1 MTRDVFKYFK
11 YVRSLQEATGSEKA
25 LELGYQHQARGVY
38 IDPKTQKRYKAEGDR
53 LVPVVD
59 EPTAEKGGGEEKPEG
74 KSLDQ
79 FNQDAANA
87 APATSALPQIPD
99 GVSDDEF
106 AAAKAKEFTG
116 GRNVT
121 PERKEF
127 LDKVSKTLVALGNR
141 QAASEVSDE
150 EEPESPEEEPSSEEE
165 SETPEEESKATEEPP
180 EKKPEDFPTL
190 DDKIKEIN
198 VEEGKNFDGSETMG
212 DIDIATDESINR
224 VADISSA
231 GVDDARFEAGRKS
244 QKQFLDHYSKDS
256 EYRDGLNTL
265 SKSVAKANDRKKV
278 NEMMDA
284 IGSGDYL
291 REIELKKGDKRSVSE
306 LLLGAGIDVNDEKQ
320 VQQFTKAYE
329 EISSFIGDD
338 GYWKRGE
345 SHELVGSNLG
355 YYESKHISQRDDLKK
370 LDPSGVQ
377 TKAFTTA
384 SDSGSEM
391 AGMDP
396 VITDAVFSILP
407 TPSRDFLSKSGS
419 PKTFYDPREKS
430 GQGKPNSIRGS
441 AALHMW
447 AMQDGR
453 DAYALSGQRRS
464 PGEFQVEHITPLKSG
479 GSDTIANF
487 GMLLRRV
494 NEPRADLPFD
504 KFISQA
510 KRKTD
515 SIDSDISN
523 PEIRS
528 QFEKKYRS
536 SSFNS
541 AIVPK
546 ISGSVSDLIGND
558 VFNKVNSSLES
569 ALGKDSS
576 KQLKV
581 KPEEWS
587 KYRNDVTNYL
597 SKNGLNEGSSIKDF
611 NSDQMNGLYDI
622 MSENL
627 GVDKAKLNEYM
638 GRDLINNYDIG
649 PRFVI
654 NKNGELER
662 GRSGTTSSS
671 GAILNMQNS
680 ILSDDNM
687 STEEKNATI
696 SRANQEHQKF
706 KKSRAAYIDNPNDAS
721 AYETYLEDVVSN
733 VNFLTGEG
741 DSSLKPGRKYD
752 TRLTYSDKNNID
764 NDTING
770 IMSVLSLD
778 TASISGGKDAF
789 SPGFQKTELTT
800 RSKELMSGLRDKLIN
815 GYVATSGF
823 SVDQIKNPNSLNKTQ
838 RKKIE
843 PLISALENINRG
855 IGES

>member
-11 YVRSLQEATGSEKA
+11 HVRSLQESTTSERA
-25 LELGYQHQARGVY
+25 HELGYEYQSRGVWL
-38 IDPKTQKRYKAEGDR
+38 DPRTNKKYKAQGTQFKEIPQKEVSQR
-53 LVPVVD
+53 
-59 EPTAEKGGGEEKPEG
+59 EPGQKEDP

-79 FNQDAANA
+79 FRQDAAGA
-87 APATSALPQIPD
+87 GQQAQPEPTALPQIPD
-99 GVSDDEF
+99 GLSDEEF
-106 AAAKAKEFTG
+106 ADAKAKEWTG
-116 GRNVT
+116 GRQVSAK
-121 PERKEF
+121 RKEF
-127 LDKVSKTLVALGNR
+127 LKKAAMTQVAMMK
-141 QAASEVSDE
+141 QP
-150 EEPESPEEEPSSEEE
+150 EEPVEEPAPEEEAPEGLDDLVKDIQSE
-165 SETPEEESKATEEPP
+165 PEQKTV
-180 EKKPEDFPTL
+180 EDFPTIE
-190 DDKIKEIN
+190 DKVRE
-198 VEEGKNFDGSETMG
+198 VQEQEGKNFDGSETRG
-212 DIDIATDESINR
+212 DIDIATDESISR

-231 GVDDARFEAGRKS
+231 GVDDARFEAGRES

-284 IGSGDYL
+284 IGSGDYD
-291 REIELKKGDKRSVSE
+291 RQIELKKGDSRSVSE
-306 LLLGAGIDVNDEKQ
+306 LLSDAGIDVNNEEQ
-320 VQQFTKAYE
+320 VQQFAKAYE

-355 YYESKHISQRDDLKK
+355 YYEAKHISQREDLKE

-384 SDSGSEM
+384 SDSGSAM

-396 VITDAVFSILP
+396 VVTDAVFSILP
-407 TPSRDFLSKSGS
+407 TPARDFLSKSGS
-419 PKTFYDPREKS
+419 PKTFYDPREES
-430 GQGKPNSIRGS
+430 GQGKANPIRGS

-479 GSDTIANF
+479 GKDEISNF

-504 KFISQA
+504 KFLSQA
-510 KRKTD
+510 KRKTE
-515 SIDSDISN
+515 SIDSDLSN
-523 PEIRS
+523 PETRS
-528 QFEKKYRS
+528 NFEKKYRS

-541 AIVPK
+541 VITPK
-546 ISGSVSDLIGND
+546 ISGSISDLMSDD
-558 VFNKVNSSLES
+558 VFNNVNTSLES

-576 KQLKV
+576 EQLKV
-581 KPEEWS
+581 KPEEWL
-587 KYRNDVTNYL
+587 KYRKDVTSFL
-597 SKNGLNEGSSIKDF
+597 EKNELDEGSSIKDF

-622 MSENL
+622 MSDNL

-638 GRDLINNYDIG
+638 GRDLINNYDVG

-662 GRSGTTSSS
+662 GRGGTSPTS
-671 GAILNMQNS
+671 GAFLNMQNS

-687 STEEKNATI
+687 SPEEKSSAIT
-696 SRANQEHQKF
+696 RANQEHQKF
-706 KKSRAAYIDNPNDAS
+706 KKSRAAYIENPSDPS
-721 AYETYLEDVVSN
+721 TYEAYLEDVVSN
-733 VNFLTGEG
+733 INFLTGEG
-741 DSSLKPGRKYD
+741 DSPLKPGRKYD
-752 TRLTYSDKNNID
+752 TRLTYSNKNNID
-764 NDTING
+764 NDTTNG

-778 TASISGGKDAF
+778 TASVAGGKDAF
-789 SPGFQKTELTT
+789 SPGFQKTELTP
-800 RSKELMSGLRDKLIN
+800 RSKELVTGLKEKLID
-815 GYVATSGF
+815 GYVKTSGF
-823 SVDQIKNPNSLNKTQ
+823 SRDEIMNPDSLNKTK

-843 PLISALENINRG
+843 PLIAALENINRG
-855 IGES
+855 LGES

>member
-11 YVRSLQEATGSEKA
+11 HVRSLQEATGSEKA
-25 LELGYQHQARGVY
+25 AELGYQHQARGVY
-38 IDPKTQKRYKAEGDR
+38 IDPKTQKRYKAVGDK
-53 LVPVVD
+53 L
-59 EPTAEKGGGEEKPEG
+59 EPYDLPDRMANSPAGQAETDTEKKTLG
-74 KSLDQ
+74 Q
-79 FNQDAANA
+79 FNQDAAA
-87 APATSALPQIPD
+87 VQQEPTALPQIPD
-99 GVSDDEF
+99 GVSDDEY
-106 AAAKAKEFTG
+106 AERLSKEFTG
-116 GRNVT
+116 GR
-121 PERKEF
+121 
-127 LDKVSKTLVALGNR
+127 KVSKERQKFIDKVAKTKVAMMNQ
-141 QAASEVSDE
+141 QAAAAVAP
-150 EEPESPEEEPSSEEE
+150 EEPPVEEPPAEE
-165 SETPEEESKATEEPP
+165 PQATEEPP

-190 DDKIKEIN
+190 DDKVTEIN
-198 VEEGKNFDGSETMG
+198 VEEGKNFDGSETIG

-231 GVDDARFEAGRKS
+231 GVDDARFEAGRES

-284 IGSGDYL
+284 IGSGDYT
-291 REIELKKGDKRSVSE
+291 RQIELKKGDSRSVSE
-306 LLLGAGIDVNDEKQ
+306 LLLGAGIDVNDEEQ
-320 VQQFTKAYE
+320 VQQFAKAYE

-345 SHELVGSNLG
+345 SHELTGSNLG
-355 YYESKHISQRDDLKK
+355 YYEAKHIAQRDDLKE

-384 SDSGSEM
+384 SDSGSAM

-430 GQGKPNSIRGS
+430 GQGKANPIRGS

-447 AMQDGR
+447 AMQDGK

-464 PGEFQVEHITPLKSG
+464 PGEFQVEHITPLKAG
-479 GSDTIANF
+479 GSDNIDNF

-504 KFISQA
+504 KFLSQA
-510 KRKTD
+510 KRKTE
-515 SIDSDISN
+515 SIDADISN
-523 PEIRS
+523 PEVRAK
-528 QFEKKYRS
+528 FEKKYRS

-546 ISGSVSDLIGND
+546 ISGSVSDLVSDD

-576 KQLKV
+576 EGLKV
-581 KPEEWS
+581 KPEEWL
-587 KYRNDVTNYL
+587 KYRTDVTNYL
-597 SKNGLNEGSSIKDF
+597 SENGLDEGSSIKDF
-611 NSDQMNGLYDI
+611 DSNQMNGLYDI

-627 GVDKAKLNEYM
+627 GVDKSKLNEYM
-638 GRDLINNYDIG
+638 GRDLINNYDVG

-654 NKNGELER
+654 NKDGELER
-662 GRSGTTSSS
+662 GRGGTSPTS
-671 GAILNMQNS
+671 GAFLNMQNS
-680 ILSDDNM
+680 ILSDD
-687 STEEKNATI
+687 SLSPEEKNASITQ
-696 SRANQEHQKF
+696 ANQEHQKF
-706 KKSRAAYIDNPNDAS
+706 KKSRAAYIDNPSDPS
-721 AYETYLEDVVSN
+721 AYETYLEDVTSN
-733 VNFLTGEG
+733 INLLTGEG
-741 DSSLKPGRKYD
+741 DSPLSPGRKYD
-752 TRLTYSDKNNID
+752 TRLTYSDKSNID
-764 NDTING
+764 NDSING

-778 TASISGGKDAF
+778 SASVAGGKDVF
-789 SPGFQKTELTT
+789 SPGFQKTELTP
-800 RSKELMSGLRDKLIN
+800 RSRELVTGLRDKLIN
-815 GYVATSGF
+815 GYVKTSGF
-823 SVDQIKNPNSLNKTQ
+823 SRDQIMSPDSLNKTQ

-843 PLISALENINRG
+843 PLIAALENINRG
-855 IGES
+855 LGES

>member
-1 MTRDVFKYFK
+1 MDVFKYL
-11 YVRSLQEATGSEKA
+11 RKA
-25 LELGYQHQARGVY
+25 DAYLAENDESQARKDAERAGGVTSKFGRFY
-38 IDPKTQKRYKAEGDR
+38 DNKNQYVGQIKGDKFIPVSQDDLASRMANSPAGRAETE
-53 LVPVVD
+53 V
-59 EPTAEKGGGEEKPEG
+59 EK
-74 KSLDQ
+74 KSLGQ
-79 FNQDAANA
+79 FGKDADKRQ
-87 APATSALPQIPD
+87 PETKLSVLPQIPD
-99 GVSDDEF
+99 GVSDDEYTDRL
-106 AAAKAKEFTG
+106 AKEFSG
-116 GRNVT
+116 GR
-121 PERKEF
+121 
-127 LDKVSKTLVALGNR
+127 KVSKDREEFNLKAAKTKLAQMQ
-141 QAASEVSDE
+141 QASDASV
-150 EEPESPEEEPSSEEE
+150 PEEE
-165 SETPEEESKATEEPP
+165 SETPEEEPKVTEEPP
-180 EKKPEDFPTL
+180 ERKPEDFPTL
-190 DDKIKEIN
+190 DDKVNEIN
-198 VEEGKNFDGSETMG
+198 IEEGKNFDGSETIG

-224 VADISSA
+224 VAEISSA
-231 GVDDARFEAGRKS
+231 GVDDVRFETGRQS

-256 EYRDGLNTL
+256 EYRNGLNTL

-320 VQQFTKAYE
+320 VQQFVKAYE
-329 EISSFIGDD
+329 EISSFISDD

-355 YYESKHISQRDDLKK
+355 YYEAKHISQRDDLKK

-384 SDSGSEM
+384 SDSGSKM

-419 PKTFYDPREKS
+419 PKTFYDPREES

-464 PGEFQVEHITPLKSG
+464 PGEFQVEHITPLKAG
-479 GSDTIANF
+479 GSDTIDNF

-523 PEIRS
+523 PKIRS

-558 VFNKVNSSLES
+558 VLNKVNSSLES

-597 SKNGLNEGSSIKDF
+597 SENGLNEGSSIKDF
-611 NSDQMNGLYDI
+611 NSNQMNGLYDI

-687 STEEKNATI
+687 NTEEKNATI
-696 SRANQEHQKF
+696 ARANQEHQKF

-721 AYETYLEDVVSN
+721 TYETYLEDVVSN
-733 VNFLTGEG
+733 VDFLTGGG
-741 DSSLKPGRKYD
+741 DSPLKPGRKYD

-778 TASISGGKDAF
+778 TASVAGGKDAF

-800 RSKELMSGLRDKLIN
+800 RSKELVSGLRDKLID

-823 SVDQIKNPNSLNKTQ
+823 SMDQIKNPDSLNKTQ

-855 IGES
+855 LGES

>member
-1 MTRDVFKYFK
+1 
-11 YVRSLQEATGSEKA
+11 
-25 LELGYQHQARGVY
+25 
-38 IDPKTQKRYKAEGDR
+38 
-53 LVPVVD
+53 
-59 EPTAEKGGGEEKPEG
+59 
-74 KSLDQ
+74 
-79 FNQDAANA
+79 
-87 APATSALPQIPD
+87 
-99 GVSDDEF
+99 
-106 AAAKAKEFTG
+106 
-116 GRNVT
+116 
-121 PERKEF
+121 
-127 LDKVSKTLVALGNR
+127 
-141 QAASEVSDE
+141 
-150 EEPESPEEEPSSEEE
+150 
-165 SETPEEESKATEEPP
+165 
-180 EKKPEDFPTL
+180 
-190 DDKIKEIN
+190 
-198 VEEGKNFDGSETMG
+198 
-212 DIDIATDESINR
+212 
-224 VADISSA
+224 
-231 GVDDARFEAGRKS
+231 
-244 QKQFLDHYSKDS
+244 
-256 EYRDGLNTL
+256 
-265 SKSVAKANDRKKV
+265 
-278 NEMMDA
+278 
-284 IGSGDYL
+284 
-291 REIELKKGDKRSVSE
+291 
-306 LLLGAGIDVNDEKQ
+306 
-320 VQQFTKAYE
+320 
-329 EISSFIGDD
+329 
-338 GYWKRGE
+338 
-345 SHELVGSNLG
+345 
-355 YYESKHISQRDDLKK
+355 
-370 LDPSGVQ
+370 
-377 TKAFTTA
+377 
-384 SDSGSEM
+384 
-391 AGMDP
+391 MDP

-419 PKTFYDPREKS
+419 PKTFYDPREES

-464 PGEFQVEHITPLKSG
+464 PGEFQVEHITPLKAG
-479 GSDTIANF
+479 GSDTINNF

-523 PEIRS
+523 PKIRS

-558 VFNKVNSSLES
+558 VLNKVNSSLES

-597 SKNGLNEGSSIKDF
+597 SENGLNEGSSIKDF
-611 NSDQMNGLYDI
+611 NSNQMNGLYDI

-687 STEEKNATI
+687 NTEEKNATI
-696 SRANQEHQKF
+696 ARANQEHQKF

-721 AYETYLEDVVSN
+721 TYETYLEDVVSN

-741 DSSLKPGRKYD
+741 DSPLKSGRKYD

-778 TASISGGKDAF
+778 TASVAGGKDAF

-800 RSKELMSGLRDKLIN
+800 RSKELVSGLRDKLID

-823 SVDQIKNPNSLNKTQ
+823 SMDQIKNPDSLNKTQ

-843 PLISALENINRG
+843 PLISALENISRG
-855 IGES
+855 LGES